1 MKYKEDISSYLE
13 AFSSLQEYKTKR
25 EKIQEKLKN
34 LSLKGNT
41 NYSFLVAER
50 ENRITTTSGDLAY
63 NYEIEAFNLK
73 QIIDVSIH
81 VLEKQMKFFQKNLYK
96 KYHTDIIKFR
106 KGMIEKNTKHID
118 IWKQI
123 EDLIH
128 VK

>member
-1 MKYKEDISSYLE
+1 LKYKEDISSYLE

-106 KGMIEKNTKHID
+106 KGMIEKNTKNID

>member
-96 KYHTDIIKFR
+96 KYYTDIIKFR
-106 KGMIEKNTKHID
+106 KGMIEKNTKNID

>member
-106 KGMIEKNTKHID
+106 KGMIEKNTKNID

>member
-63 NYEIEAFNLK
+63 YYEIEAFNLK

-106 KGMIEKNTKHID
+106 KGMIEKNTKNID